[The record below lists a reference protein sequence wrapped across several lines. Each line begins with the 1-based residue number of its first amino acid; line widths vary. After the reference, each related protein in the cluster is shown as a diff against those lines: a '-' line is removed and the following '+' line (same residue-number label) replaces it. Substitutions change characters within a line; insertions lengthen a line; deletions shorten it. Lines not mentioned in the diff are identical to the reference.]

1 MIKQNIPGKAL
12 FAILSLFFFVSCST
26 QKATQ
31 SSSASSAAA
40 LNPLADSA
48 LQHAHVG
55 ISLYDADAKK
65 FLYDYQGNKYFV
77 PASNTKIFT
86 CYAALKYLGDS
97 IPGIQY
103 FETSADVLLF
113 PTGDPTLLL
122 PEFKSQPVA
131 DFIQK
136 QTKPISISDIN
147 WKDEALGA
155 GWSWGDYNEYYMAE
169 RSPLPVYGNVLK
181 WVQEIDT
188 LSAEKSAT
196 IYSYPEV
203 NWKVRFSADS
213 SKYFSVERKKEEN
226 VFMIKEGKE
235 AYKEQYV
242 PFITNGIG
250 SSLDFLK
257 ELTQKEM
264 KLVSLSPLNRRLNTV
279 YSRPV
284 DSVLIP
290 MMHRSDNFFAEQLL
304 LMVSNARLQQMSDR
318 IIIDTLLKTDLKD
331 LPQKPN
337 WADGSGL
344 SRYNLFTPQDFVWI
358 LEKMKNEFGLERL
371 KKIFPTG
378 GQGTLSNYYKSDSG
392 YIFAKTGSL
401 SGQVALSGYLI
412 TRSNRLLIFSVLI
425 NNHQANG
432 VAVRRAIER
441 FLLEARRKY

>member
-1 MIKQNIPGKAL
+1 MIKQEIFGKTSFVL
-12 FAILSLFFFVSCST
+12 LSLFFFASCSV
-26 QKATQ
+26 QKNAQT
-31 SSSASSAAA
+31 SSTA
-40 LNPLADSA
+40 LNPLGDSA

-55 ISLYDADAKK
+55 ISLYDADEKK
-65 FLYDYQGNKYFV
+65 IIYDYQGDKYFV

-103 FETSADVLLF
+103 FETSADLLLF
-113 PTGDPTLLL
+113 PTGDPTFLM

-136 QTKPISISDIN
+136 QTKPISISDFT

-155 GWSWGDYNEYYMAE
+155 GWAWSDYNAYYMAE
-169 RSPLPVYGNVLK
+169 RSPLPIYGNVLK
-181 WVQEIDT
+181 WTQQIDT

-203 NWKVRFSADS
+203 NWKVRFSGDS
-213 SKYFSVERKKEEN
+213 SRFFNVERKKEEN
-226 VFMIKEGKE
+226 VFMIQEGKE
-235 AYKEQYV
+235 PFKELDV
-242 PFITNGIG
+242 PFITNGIN
-250 SSLDFLK
+250 SSLEFLK
-257 ELTQKEM
+257 ELTQKEF
-264 KLVSLSPLNRRLNTV
+264 KLVSLSPANRRLNTI

-284 DSVLIP
+284 DSVLTP
-290 MMHRSDNFFAEQLL
+290 MMHRSDNFFAEQML
-304 LMVSNARLQQMSDR
+304 LMVSNAKLQQMSDR
-318 IIIDTLLKTDLKD
+318 RIIDTLLKTDLKD

-371 KKIFPTG
+371 KNIFPTG
-378 GQGTLSNYYKSDSG
+378 GEGTLSSYYKADSG

-412 TRSNRLLIFSVLI
+412 TQKNKLLIFSVLI

-432 VAVRRAIER
+432 VQVRRAIER
-441 FLLEARRKY
+441 FLQDARRKY